1 MTRGYPAVLPC
12 AWKRSLA
19 AGATLCGLIGSHLLL
34 PAPVQETKPHELC
47 PQPCCA
53 YTLPAGAPL
62 LSGVQFAGSSE
73 K

>member
-1 MTRGYPAVLPC
+1 MPGGYPAGTLSALKPLLAC
-12 AWKRSLA
+12 AL
-19 AGATLCGLIGSHLLL
+19 TLCGLIGYHLLL
-34 PAPVQETKPHELC
+34 PPLVRETGLPVGC

-53 YTLPAGAPL
+53 YKLPAGAPL

>member
-1 MTRGYPAVLPC
+1 MTTGY
-12 AWKRSLA
+12 LA
-19 AGATLCGLIGSHLLL
+19 ALLSAGTQLPACALTLCGLIGSHLLL

-53 YTLPAGAPL
+53 VSLQAGVEERF
-62 LSGVQFAGSSE
+62 GVQFAGSSE

>member
-19 AGATLCGLIGSHLLL
+19 AGATLFCFLYFHDALLVHAPRTRL
-34 PAPVQETKPHELC
+34 PSEC

-53 YTLPAGAPL
+53 VSLQAGVEGR
-62 LSGVQFAGSSE
+62 SGVQFAGSSE